1 MAMTVT
7 AKKIWTAEE
16 LLRLKHEGKAELVD
30 GEVRQMTPAGGEQ
43 GRINARLT
51 VRLGGYILRHKL
63 GEIFDAQTG
72 FQPHENMRSPDF
84 SFVRKE
90 RLPRHAIPKDFLRV
104 PPDLAVEVLAPD
116 ETVADY
122 EEKIAEYLSWGV
134 RLIWLID
141 PNTQTVTVVRANGE
155 RQVLRGNDVL
165 SGEDVVPGFKI
176 RVKKIFE

>member
-7 AKKIWTAEE
+7 AKKVWTDEE
-16 LLRLKHEGKAELVD
+16 LLRLKHEGKVELVN
-30 GEVRQMTPAGGEQ
+30 GKVIWMPPAGAEQ
-43 GRINARLT
+43 GAISMDLATRLNNH
-51 VRLGGYILRHKL
+51 VRRHKL
-63 GEIFDAQTG
+63 GWVFDAQTG
-72 FQPHENMRSPDF
+72 FRIRGNLRSPDI
-84 SFVRKE
+84 SFVRFD
-90 RLPRHAIPKDFLRV
+90 RLPSGKPPKGFLRV

-134 RLIWLID
+134 RLIWLVD